1 VIGLFLPLAG
11 CISKC
16 PCPAAIGTFEFDII
30 ISTGRGRGALIN
42 LAATRKRVYSC
53 EYRGVREKVAGSAA
67 LKVAGFWARCSE
79 LGTESFSEKPSGLV
93 AKLDRGSEMC

>member
-16 PCPAAIGTFEFDII
+16 PCPAVIGAFEFDII
-30 ISTGRGRGALIN
+30 FSTERGRRALVN

-53 EYRGVREKVAGSAA
+53 EYRGVREKGARSAA
-67 LKVAGFWARCSE
+67 LR
-79 LGTESFSEKPSGLV
+79 
-93 AKLDRGSEMC
+93 